1 MRGRVVLACLCCV
14 LASAY
19 VARGQSNYAAVTGSV
34 IDPQQLAISGA
45 TVEFK
50 AAATG
55 LVRRVVTNQNGIFQ
69 APGLLPDDYQV
80 TTSAAGFESVTQSLH
95 LDVGQNLTIQVHL
108 ECCSTWF

>member
-34 IDPQQLAISGA
+34 IHPQQLAISGA

-55 LVRRVVTNQNGIFQ
+55 LVRRVVTNQNGIF
-69 APGLLPDDYQV
+69 
-80 TTSAAGFESVTQSLH
+80 
-95 LDVGQNLTIQVHL
+95 
-108 ECCSTWF
+108 